1 MMYKDFYQPQNYV
14 NRELSWIDFN
24 GRVLEEA
31 LAPENPLLERANFL
45 GITQSNVDEFF
56 MVRVASLHKLSA
68 ANVTTTDASGMTP
81 KEQLDAVN
89 EKEHGMVEQRYQ
101 IYNDQLLPELAS
113 QNIQILHVRNLDAE
127 QYEYVRRYFNEELM
141 PVLTPMADDT
151 SRPFPFIS
159 NNSLNIAIKL
169 ERDPESLHVK
179 EHEILEGDQEI
190 QGRSQ
195 EPHDENTENE
205 EKFATVRVPEIYK
218 RLVKLPGENQF
229 VLLDELIKEF
239 LSVLFPGYRIISSGT
254 YRVMRDMDLDVA
266 GDFIAM
272 AAQLVYIK
280 SRMLLPKHEEDEDGE
295 DPRAGLVEMLLE
307 YQRLKSATAFFAEKN
322 ETGRDIYVKPPERQD
337 DAPVE
342 YHHTVNDLIRAA
354 NKMLRRTKRRLPPP
368 VTSFQGIVGREPA
381 PVEGRV
387 TAILKRFLYRMR
399 VPFMRLFDDAR
410 NRSEIVATF
419 LAVLELSK
427 TRRIRLEGDGEEMEL
442 MLTNDNT
449 K

>member
-1 MMYKDFYQPQNYV
+1 M
-14 NRELSWIDFN
+14 
-24 GRVLEEA
+24 
-31 LAPENPLLERANFL
+31 
-45 GITQSNVDEFF
+45 GI
-56 MVRVASLHKLSA
+56 
-68 ANVTTTDASGMTP
+68 
-81 KEQLDAVN
+81 
-89 EKEHGMVEQRYQ
+89 
-101 IYNDQLLPELAS
+101 
-113 QNIQILHVRNLDAE
+113 
-127 QYEYVRRYFNEELM
+127 
-141 PVLTPMADDT
+141 PV
-151 SRPFPFIS
+151 
-159 NNSLNIAIKL
+159 KL
-169 ERDPESLHVK
+169 EAFEGPLDLLLHLIEKNKINIYDIPIVEITDQYMEYIRQMKTESLDVMS
-179 EHEILEGDQEI
+179 EFLVMA
-190 QGRSQ
+190 
-195 EPHDENTENE
+195 
-205 EKFATVRVPEIYK
+205 AT
-218 RLVKLPGENQF
+218 
-229 VLLDELIKEF
+229 LLD
-239 LSVLFPGYRIISSGT
+239 
-254 YRVMRDMDLDVA
+254 
-266 GDFIAM
+266 
-272 AAQLVYIK
+272 IK

-337 DAPVE
+337 DAPLE
-342 YHHTVNDLIRAA
+342 YHYTVNDLIRAA